1 MKKLKCENQILLM
14 LAFMSL
20 SIGLWE
26 NFRQLWLEDNGFSA
40 MQISSISSIGM
51 FVSVF
56 AILFVSK
63 KVTLEKLKGFIS
75 FTIVIKFLNLVG
87 LYYLNDSMQA
97 FLIQGLI
104 AMDITTS
111 YIIITSIY
119 PLITIFVK
127 NNTIYSKRKLIE
139 YLFRDVGILIGGFL
153 FGKSV
158 FGVVVDYNVCLY
170 FSIVFLVGAMMI
182 MFSMK
187 IGKKVEVVNSQP
199 KVSIVKYVMKNK
211 ILTTYCIY
219 QFIGAIAMETA
230 LGLKMLTL
238 TNYFSF
244 SEGIATNYLVMV
256 GLICDLIGI
265 LALKYLTPKN
275 DYVTITI
282 KFAIRFL
289 LYTLAFF
296 TNNLIVTMIA
306 ITWSIL
312 IGAAYE
318 NVCDGPY
325 VNAVDNEYQLTFT
338 NFRYIVKYMGTAIG
352 MFFCGL
358 MYEKGLRYM
367 FGLSAFFMMFQ
378 ISLAYGLIYMRKHRD
393 KVSLKKKLKIQYR
406 RKDEISI

>member
-127 NNTIYSKRKLIE
+127 NNTIYSKRKLTE

-187 IGKKVEVVNSQP
+187 IGKKVEVNSQP
-199 KVSIVKYVMKNK
+199 KVSTVKYVMKNK

-219 QFIGAIAMETA
+219 VLIGAMAMTTG
-230 LGLKMLTL
+230 LGLKMLVL

-244 SEGIATNYLVMV
+244 SEGFATNYLVIV

-275 DYVTITI
+275 DYLTITI
-282 KFAIRFL
+282 KFCIRFF
-289 LYTLAFF
+289 LYGLAFL
-296 TNNLIVTMIA
+296 TNDLVVTIIA

-318 NVCDGPY
+318 NVCDGY
-325 VNAVDNEYQLTFT
+325 YINAVENEYQLTFT
-338 NFRYIVKYMGTAIG
+338 NFRYIIRYIGEAIG

-393 KVSLKKKLKIQYR
+393 KVSLKKKLKMQYR